1 MKKAQMLQISILVLI
16 LIISYFTYNY
26 LNYNR
31 AYEVTK
37 TENEINSSKKVEE
50 VELKNS
56 NVIEELSYKSLD
68 DSGNIYEINS
78 VSGTIF
84 EENENILLLK
94 KVSAKILIIGHGT
107 VYISSNEAKYDRV
120 NLDTHF
126 FGDSSLVYHDHNV
139 ASDDIFLK
147 YTEKEVEISNNVKYI
162 FKNNNLAADIM
173 NFDLIKKVSKI
184 YMTNKKDKVKV
195 KIKN

>member
-1 MKKAQMLQISILVLI
+1 M
-16 LIISYFTYNY
+16 
-26 LNYNR
+26 
-31 AYEVTK
+31 
-37 TENEINSSKKVEE
+37 
-50 VELKNS
+50 
-56 NVIEELSYKSLD
+56 
-68 DSGNIYEINS
+68 
-78 VSGTIF
+78 
-84 EENENILLLK
+84 
-94 KVSAKILIIGHGT
+94 
-107 VYISSNEAKYDRV
+107 
-120 NLDTHF
+120 
-126 FGDSSLVYHDHNV
+126 

>member
-1 MKKAQMLQISILVLI
+1 MLQISILVLI

-147 YTEKEVEISNNVKYI
+147 YTCLLYTSPSPR
-162 FKNNNLAADIM
+162 D
-173 NFDLIKKVSKI
+173 
-184 YMTNKKDKVKV
+184 
-195 KIKN
+195 

>member
-1 MKKAQMLQISILVLI
+1 MLQISILVLI

-26 LNYNR
+26 LNYKR

>member
-26 LNYNR
+26 LNYKR

-94 KVSAKILIIGHGT
+94 EVTAKIS
-107 VYISSNEAKYDRV
+107 ISEI
-120 NLDTHF
+120 
-126 FGDSSLVYHDHNV
+126 LV
-139 ASDDIFLK
+139 
-147 YTEKEVEISNNVKYI
+147 
-162 FKNNNLAADIM
+162 
-173 NFDLIKKVSKI
+173 
-184 YMTNKKDKVKV
+184 
-195 KIKN
+195 

>member
-1 MKKAQMLQISILVLI
+1 MLQISILVLI

>member
-26 LNYNR
+26 LNYKR

>member
-31 AYEVTK
+31 AHEVTK

-126 FGDSSLVYHDHNV
+126 FGDSSLIYHDHNV